1 MYVMSSICKIT
12 GNVSLKAKCEEGSE
26 GFRIE
31 KDTFGELKVP
41 SDKYYGAQ
49 TLRSVINFPI
59 GGEFERMPVSVSF
72 SYFLCV

>member
-1 MYVMSSICKIT
+1 MQ
-12 GNVSLKAKCEEGSE
+12 AKCEGESSSDGGRGGK

-59 GGEFERMPVSVSF
+59 GGEFERMPVSVPHFHAVNVSN
-72 SYFLCV
+72 YLEI